1 MSSDFICVREYAR
14 LCTTPCGESLD
25 QAQVSQSAFDF
36 LVKLNAS
43 FSRSGA
49 SLTVLEDAQHL
60 RLDNYVG
67 VIETPCGTRVEI
79 LPKHADGP
87 AAAGKS
93 RLLLKRMIGAAL
105 DLPVREAGVA
115 ALESFDAPLPEWIMG
130 QFLAALDHVVQRGVR
145 FDYVRLEEEQRFLR
159 GQLDVTR
166 QLRQMPG
173 RQHLFQIRHD
183 VFLPDRAENRLLKS
197 AARRVLAS
205 TRSPDNWRLANE
217 LCARLGDVPDSRDI
231 RADFRLWR
239 TDRNLAHYQPAK
251 PWCQLVLGESMPLA
265 IAGESKGMS
274 LLFPMERLF
283 EAYVAAWMHKRLAS
297 EARLVTQ
304 ARTFSLCEHDGARMF
319 QLRPDLLVHH
329 QGSSWVMDTKWKRI
343 DGGARADKYGLSHS
357 DFYQMFAY
365 GHTYLAGAGELVLIY
380 PHWSGFQAPLPPFAM
395 PRPTRSG
402 EGAQSMRLW
411 VLPFSLD
418 DPGEGLLTPGGMAC
432 EALFPANLSTLNSPS
447 V

>member
-1 MSSDFICVREYAR
+1 MTATSVCIREYAR
-14 LCTTPCGESLD
+14 LCTTPCTESLD

-36 LVKLNAS
+36 LVKLNAT
-43 FSRSGA
+43 FSRNGA
-49 SLTVLEDAQHL
+49 SLTVLEDARHL

-67 VIETPCGTRVEI
+67 VIETPCGTRIEI
-79 LPKHADGP
+79 LPKHSDGHD
-87 AAAGKS
+87 AAGKS
-93 RLLLKRMIGAAL
+93 RLLLKRMIAAAL

-115 ALESFDAPLPEWIMG
+115 ALESFRVPLPEWVMG
-130 QFLAALDHVVQRGVR
+130 QFLAALDHVVQRGIR

-159 GQLDVTR
+159 GRLDVTR

-197 AARRVLAS
+197 AAMRVLAS

-217 LCARLGDVPDSRDI
+217 LCVRLGDVPESRDI

-239 TDRNLAHYQPAK
+239 GDRNLAHYRSAK
-251 PWCQLVLGESMPLA
+251 PWCQLILGDSMPLA
-265 IAGESKGMS
+265 IVGETRGMS

-283 EAYVAAWMHKRLAS
+283 ESYVAAWMRKRLAP
-297 EARLVTQ
+297 EAKLITQ

-319 QLRPDLLVHH
+319 QLRPDLLVQH

-343 DGGARADKYGLSHS
+343 DGSGRADKYGLAQS

-380 PHWSGFQAPLPPFAM
+380 PHWSGFQTPLPPFVM
-395 PRPTRSG
+395 PRPDRYG
-402 EGAQSMRLW
+402 ETSQSMHLW
-411 VLPFSLD
+411 VLPFNLED
-418 DPGEGLLTPGGMAC
+418 ANEGLVTTGEMTC
-432 EALFPANLSTLNSPS
+432 ESLFCVADT
-447 V
+447 VE